1 MARGADEGERG
12 EEADRGEEC
21 DRGEEEAFRLPRLP
35 GRLNA
40 LVSDGQNPRPPA
52 PPGGVRDGEEGAVA
66 GEERDPPRAARFP
79 SGLTHAGFLVLLS
92 FWRLSTASRW
102 LWVSLRIFWA
112 SSWGSSSAVGTR
124 SSWDLMVLSVS
135 VLDWSDSELH
145 SLPFLSGDELEDIKE
160 CVYRRPR

>member
-1 MARGADEGERG
+1 MGERG
-12 EEADRGEEC
+12 EEVDRGEEC
-21 DRGEEEAFRLPRLP
+21 DSGEGQAFRLALLL
-35 GRLNA
+35 GLLNA
-40 LVSDGQNPRPPA
+40 LVTDGQNPRPPP

-66 GEERDPPRAARFP
+66 GEDSDPPRAARFP
-79 SGLTHAGFLVLLS
+79 SGRTHAGPLVLLS

-112 SSWGSSSAVGTR
+112 SSWGSSRAVGTR

-145 SLPFLSGDELEDIKE
+145 SLPFLSGDELEDLKE
-160 CVYRRPR
+160 CV